1 MDTLLEA
8 GARAGVGLYPVSPY
22 HLSPPSQAGLLLGY
36 AAMTE
41 TEIHAGIKG
50 LAGVL
55 NSVRTHF

>member
-1 MDTLLEA
+1 
-8 GARAGVGLYPVSPY
+8 VSPY
-22 HLSPPSQAGLLLGY
+22 YLSPPSRAGLLLGY

-55 NSVRTHF
+55 NNIRTPF

>member
-1 MDTLLEA
+1 MDALIED
-8 GARAGVGLYPVSPY
+8 GARAGIGLYPVSPY
-22 HLSPPSQAGLLLGY
+22 YLSPPSRAGLLLGY

-55 NSVRTHF
+55 NNIRTPF